1 MDKFTFIVITYNHEK
16 YILEHLESIKYQAVN
31 FGKDI
36 FCNIIIADDGSKDKT
51 VELTKFWFKENFNLF
66 NDVKII
72 ADGLNRGTCKNLSL
86 ALTYLETE
94 KCKLTAGDD
103 IYSCENLFIEFD
115 KIDGVDI
122 LSGLPLNLINEKIVN
137 SNFDI
142 FNLYATNII
151 YKNSNYN
158 DRLKKI
164 NFFNA
169 PSIVY
174 NVNALRNNEVINFI
188 EQFKV
193 TEDYPLHIKMSEIYT
208 PLKFKQID
216 KIFIYY
222 RRTNNSTYIIKND
235 IFSNDK
241 IAIFEYLIHN
251 EKSFLNKILLK
262 NRLFCFNLSN
272 KYLKKLL
279 NLNVY
284 IYGLKI
290 LFNYYSINK
299 KFKSIEI
306 NYDKYQK
313 HYNQICKKSKTI
325 YNNFLESQR

>member
-16 YILEHLESIKYQAVN
+16 YILEHLESVKYQMIN

-36 FCNIIIADDGSKDKT
+36 VCNIIVADDGSKDRT
-51 VELTKFWFKENFNLF
+51 VELANFWFEQNSDLF
-66 NDVKII
+66 NNIKII

-86 ALTYLETE
+86 ALNYLETD

-103 IYSCENLFIEFD
+103 VYSCENLFVEFN
-115 KIDGVDI
+115 KINDVEI
-122 LSGLPLNLINEKIVN
+122 LSGLPINLIDGKIKN
-137 SNFDI
+137 SDFDI
-142 FNLYATNII
+142 FNLYATNIV
-151 YKNSNYN
+151 YKNLDYN

-174 NVNALRNNEVINFI
+174 NVNTLKNNEVINFI

-193 TEDYPLHIKMSEIYT
+193 TEDYPLHIKISEIYS

-216 KIFIYY
+216 KIFVYY
-222 RRTNNSTYIIKND
+222 RRTDNSTYIIKND

-241 IAIFEYLIHN
+241 IAIFKYLINN
-251 EKSFLNKILLK
+251 EKNFLNKILLK

-272 KYLKKLL
+272 RYLKKIF

-290 LFNYYSINK
+290 LLNYYSINK
-299 KFKSIEI
+299 RIKSIEI
-306 NYDKYQK
+306 NYDKYQS
-313 HYNQICKKSKTI
+313 HYDLISNNSDSI
-325 YNNFLESQR
+325 YNNFLEKQR

>member
-1 MDKFTFIVITYNHEK
+1 LDKFTFIVITYNHEK
-16 YILEHLESIKYQAVN
+16 YILEHLESVKYQMIN

-36 FCNIIIADDGSKDKT
+36 VCNIIVADDGSKDRT
-51 VELTKFWFKENFNLF
+51 VELTKFWFEQNSDLF
-66 NDVKII
+66 NNIRII

-86 ALTYLETE
+86 ALNYLETD

-103 IYSCENLFIEFD
+103 VYSCENLFVEFD
-115 KIDGVDI
+115 KVNDADI
-122 LSGLPLNLINEKIVN
+122 LSGLSLNLINKKIIN

-142 FNLYATNII
+142 FNIYATNIV
-151 YKNSNYN
+151 YKKSDYN

-174 NVNALRNNEVINFI
+174 NVNALKNSEVINFM

-216 KIFIYY
+216 KIFVYY
-222 RRTNNSTYIIKND
+222 RRTDNSTYIIRND

-241 IAIFEYLIHN
+241 MAIFKYLINN
-251 EKSFLNKILLK
+251 EKNFLNKILLK
-262 NRLFCFNLSN
+262 NRLFCFNLLN
-272 KYLKKLL
+272 KYLKKIF

-290 LFNYYSINK
+290 LLNYYSINK
-299 KFKSIEI
+299 KIKSIEI
-306 NYDKYQK
+306 NYDKYQS
-313 HYNQICKKSKTI
+313 HYDSISNNADSI
-325 YNNFLESQR
+325 YNNFLETQR

>member
-1 MDKFTFIVITYNHEK
+1 MDKFTFIVITYNHEE
-16 YILEHLESIKYQAVN
+16 YILEHLESVKYQMIN

-36 FCNIIIADDGSKDKT
+36 VCNIIVADDGSKDRT
-51 VELTKFWFKENFNLF
+51 VELTKFWFEKNSDLF
-66 NDVKII
+66 NNIRII

-86 ALTYLETE
+86 ALKHLETDI
-94 KCKLTAGDD
+94 CKLTAGDD
-103 IYSCENLFIEFD
+103 VYSCENLFVEFD

-122 LSGLPLNLINEKIVN
+122 LSGLPINFIDGKMID
-137 SNFDI
+137 SKFDI
-142 FNLYATNII
+142 FNLYATNLI
-151 YKNSNYN
+151 YKKLDYSE
-158 DRLKKI
+158 RLKKI

-174 NVNALRNNEVINFI
+174 HSHALKNSDVITFI

-193 TEDYPLHIKMSEIYT
+193 TEDYPLHIKMSEMYS

-216 KIFIYY
+216 KVFVYY

-235 IFSNDK
+235 VFSNDK
-241 IAIFEYLIHN
+241 IAIFKYLINN
-251 EKSFLNKILLK
+251 EKNFLNKILLK

-272 KYLKKLL
+272 RYLKKLL

-290 LFNYYSINK
+290 LFNYYSIYK
-299 KFKSIEI
+299 KYKNVAID
-306 NYDKYQK
+306 YDKYQK
-313 HYNQICKKSKTI
+313 HYDVIVENSICYKNKFLKKNK
-325 YNNFLESQR
+325 

>member
-1 MDKFTFIVITYNHEK
+1 MDKFTFIVITYNHEE
-16 YILEHLESIKYQAVN
+16 YILEHLESVKYQMIN

-36 FCNIIIADDGSKDKT
+36 VCNIIVADDGSKDRT
-51 VELTKFWFKENFNLF
+51 VELTKFWFEKNSDLF
-66 NDVKII
+66 NNIRII

-86 ALTYLETE
+86 ALNYLETN

-103 IYSCENLFIEFD
+103 VYSCENLFVEFD
-115 KIDGVDI
+115 KVNDADI
-122 LSGLPLNLINEKIVN
+122 LSGLSLNLINKKIIK

-142 FNLYATNII
+142 FNIYATNIV
-151 YKNSNYN
+151 YKKSDYN

-174 NVNALRNNEVINFI
+174 NVNALKNNEVINFM

-193 TEDYPLHIKMSEIYT
+193 TEDYPLHIKMSEIYS

-216 KIFIYY
+216 KIFVYY
-222 RRTNNSTYIIKND
+222 RRTDNSTYIIKND

-241 IAIFEYLIHN
+241 IAIFKYLINN
-251 EKSFLNKILLK
+251 EKNFLNKILLK

-272 KYLKKLL
+272 RYLKKIF

-290 LFNYYSINK
+290 LLNYYSINK
-299 KFKSIEI
+299 KIKSIEI
-306 NYDKYQK
+306 NYDKYQE
-313 HYNQICKKSKTI
+313 HYYKILKSANTLYKE
-325 YNNFLESQR
+325 FLQK

>member
-103 IYSCENLFIEFD
+103 VYSCENLFIEFD

-122 LSGLPLNLINEKIVN
+122 LSGLPINFIDGKMID
-137 SNFDI
+137 SKFDI
-142 FNLYATNII
+142 FNLYATNFI
-151 YKNSNYN
+151 YKKLDYSE
-158 DRLKKI
+158 RLKKI

-174 NVNALRNNEVINFI
+174 NSHALKDNKVITFM

-193 TEDYPLHIKMSEIYT
+193 TEDYPLHIKMSEIYK

-216 KIFIYY
+216 KVFIYY

-241 IAIFEYLIHN
+241 ISIFEYLIYN

-272 KYLKKLL
+272 RYLKKLL

-313 HYNQICKKSKTI
+313 HYDQICKKSKTI

>member
-16 YILEHLESIKYQAVN
+16 YILEHLESVKYQMIN

-36 FCNIIIADDGSKDKT
+36 VCNIIVADDGSKDRT
-51 VELTKFWFKENFNLF
+51 VELTKFWFEQNSDLF
-66 NDVKII
+66 NNIRII

-86 ALTYLETE
+86 ALNYLETD

-103 IYSCENLFIEFD
+103 VYSCENLFVEFD
-115 KIDGVDI
+115 KVNDADI
-122 LSGLPLNLINEKIVN
+122 LSGLSLNLINKKIIN

-142 FNLYATNII
+142 FNIYATNIV
-151 YKNSNYN
+151 YKKSDYN

-174 NVNALRNNEVINFI
+174 NVNALKNSEVINFM

-216 KIFIYY
+216 KIFVYY
-222 RRTNNSTYIIKND
+222 RRTDNSTYIIRND

-241 IAIFEYLIHN
+241 MAIFKYLINN
-251 EKSFLNKILLK
+251 EKNFLNKILLK
-262 NRLFCFNLSN
+262 NRLFCFNLLN
-272 KYLKKLL
+272 KYLKKIF

-290 LFNYYSINK
+290 LLNYYSINK
-299 KFKSIEI
+299 KIKSIEI
-306 NYDKYQK
+306 NYDKYQS
-313 HYNQICKKSKTI
+313 HYDSISNNADSI
-325 YNNFLESQR
+325 YNNFLETQR

>member
-16 YILEHLESIKYQAVN
+16 YILEHLESIKYQIVN

-51 VELTKFWFKENFNLF
+51 VELTKFWFKENSNLF

-86 ALTYLETE
+86 ALTYLETD

-103 IYSCENLFIEFD
+103 VYSCENLFVEFD
-115 KIDGVDI
+115 KIDSVDI
-122 LSGLPLNLINEKIVN
+122 LSGLPLNLIDGKIVN
-137 SNFDI
+137 TNFDI

-151 YKNSNYN
+151 YKKLDYKE
-158 DRLKKI
+158 RLKKI

-169 PSIVY
+169 PSILY
-174 NVNALRNNEVINFI
+174 NSKALKNNEVINFM
-188 EQFKV
+188 EQFLV
-193 TEDYPLHIKMSEIYT
+193 TEDYPLHIKMSEIYE

-216 KIFIYY
+216 KVFIYY
-222 RRTNNSTYIIKND
+222 RRTTNSTYIIKND

-279 NLNVY
+279 NINIY

-306 NYDKYQK
+306 NYDKYQE
-313 HYNQICKKSKTI
+313 HYNYLRTKAISYK
-325 YNNFLESQR
+325 NNYKEKE

>member
-16 YILEHLESIKYQAVN
+16 YILEHLESIKYQIVN

-86 ALTYLETE
+86 ALTYLETD

-103 IYSCENLFIEFD
+103 VYSCENLFIEFD
-115 KIDGVDI
+115 KIDAIDI
-122 LSGLPLNLINEKIVN
+122 LSGLPVNLIDGKIVN
-137 SNFDI
+137 TNFDI

-151 YKNSNYN
+151 YEKLDYKE
-158 DRLKKI
+158 RLKKI

-174 NVNALRNNEVINFI
+174 NSYALKNDDVINFM
-188 EQFKV
+188 EKFKV

-208 PLKFKQID
+208 PLKFNQID
-216 KIFIYY
+216 KVFVYY

-241 IAIFEYLIHN
+241 INIFEYLIKN
-251 EKSFLNKILLK
+251 EKRFLSKIFLK

-272 KYLKKLL
+272 RYLKKLL
-279 NLNVY
+279 NFNVY

-290 LFNYYSINK
+290 LFNYFLINK
-299 KFKSIEI
+299 KVKSIEI
-306 NYDKYQK
+306 NYDKYQE
-313 HYNQICKKSKTI
+313 HYNYLKYKASNCYK
-325 YNNFLESQR
+325 NFIKEKI

>member
-72 ADGLNRGTCKNLSL
+72 ADGLNRGTCKNLSQ

-151 YKNSNYN
+151 YKNSNYK

-313 HYNQICKKSKTI
+313 HYNQICKKSKTV

>member
-1 MDKFTFIVITYNHEK
+1 MDKFTFIVIAYNHEK
-16 YILEHLESIKYQAVN
+16 YILEHLESVKYQIVN

-36 FCNIIIADDGSKDKT
+36 ACNIIIADDGSKDKT
-51 VELTKFWFKENFNLF
+51 VELVKFWFEENSNIFN
-66 NDVKII
+66 NVRII

-86 ALTYLETE
+86 ALSFLETE

-103 IYSCENLFIEFD
+103 VYSCENLFVEFD
-115 KIDGVDI
+115 KINHIDI
-122 LSGLPLNLINEKIVN
+122 LSGLPINLVNGKIID

-151 YKNSNYN
+151 YENLNYKE
-158 DRLKKI
+158 RLKKI

-174 NVNALRNNEVINFI
+174 RSSALKNHKVISFM
-188 EQFKV
+188 EQFSV
-193 TEDYPLHIKMSEIYT
+193 TEDYPLHIKISEIFS
-208 PLKFKQID
+208 PIKFKQID

-235 IFSNDK
+235 IFSKDK
-241 IAIFEYLIHN
+241 IAIFEYFINN
-251 EKSFLNKILLK
+251 EKNVLNKILLK

-272 KYLKKLL
+272 SYLSKFL

-290 LFNYYSINK
+290 FFNIISIYHK
-299 KFKSIEI
+299 YKSIEI
-306 NYDKYQK
+306 NHDKYQR
-313 HYNQICKKSKTI
+313 HYDSLNHKSRDCYDK
-325 YNNFLESQR
+325 FLERKI

>member
-1 MDKFTFIVITYNHEK
+1 MDKFTFIVVTYNHEK
-16 YILEHLESIKYQAVN
+16 YILEHLESIKYQIVN

-36 FCNIIIADDGSKDKT
+36 PCTIIVADDGSKDKT
-51 VELTKFWFKENFNLF
+51 VELTKFWFKENSTLF

-86 ALTYLETE
+86 ALKYLEMD

-103 IYSCENLFIEFD
+103 VYSCENLFVEFD
-115 KIDGVDI
+115 KIDDVDI
-122 LSGLPLNLINEKIVN
+122 LSGLPVNLIDGRLIDTK
-137 SNFDI
+137 FDI
-142 FNLYATNII
+142 FNFYATNII
-151 YKNSNYN
+151 YKNLDYKE
-158 DRLKKI
+158 RLKKI

-169 PSIVY
+169 PSILY
-174 NVNALRNNEVINFI
+174 NSKALKNNDIINFM
-188 EQFKV
+188 EQFFV
-193 TEDYPLHIKMSEIYT
+193 TEDYPLHIKMSEIYE

-222 RRTNNSTYIIKND
+222 RRTTNSTYIIKND

-241 IAIFEYLIHN
+241 TKIFEYLIKN
-251 EKSFLNKILLK
+251 EKNFFYKILLK

-279 NLNVY
+279 NINIY
-284 IYGLKI
+284 IYGFKI

-299 KFKSIEI
+299 KVKSIEI

-313 HYNQICKKSKTI
+313 HYDYLKNKSI
-325 YNNFLESQR
+325 DYYNKFFERKM

>member
-16 YILEHLESIKYQAVN
+16 YILEHLESIKYQIVN

-51 VELTKFWFKENFNLF
+51 VELAKFWFEKNINLF
-66 NDVKII
+66 NEVKII

-86 ALTYLETE
+86 ALKYLETD

-103 IYSCENLFIEFD
+103 VYSCENLFVEFD
-115 KIDGVDI
+115 KIDDVDI
-122 LSGLPLNLINEKIVN
+122 LSGLPVNLIDGRLIDTK
-137 SNFDI
+137 FDI
-142 FNLYATNII
+142 FNFYATNII
-151 YKNSNYN
+151 YKNLDYKE
-158 DRLKKI
+158 RLKKI

-169 PSIVY
+169 PSILY
-174 NVNALRNNEVINFI
+174 NSYALKNDDVITFM

-193 TEDYPLHIKMSEIYT
+193 TEDYPLHIKISEIYS

-222 RRTNNSTYIIKND
+222 RRTTNSTYIIKND

-241 IAIFEYLIHN
+241 IKIFQYLINN
-251 EKSFLNKILLK
+251 EKKLFNKILLK
-262 NRLFCFNLSN
+262 NRLFCFNFPN

-279 NLNVY
+279 NINIY
-284 IYGLKI
+284 IYGFKI
-290 LFNYYSINK
+290 LLNYYLINK
-299 KFKSIEI
+299 KVKSIEI
-306 NYDKYQK
+306 DYDKYQK
-313 HYNQICKKSKTI
+313 HYDYLKNKSI
-325 YNNFLESQR
+325 DYYNKFFERKM